1 MFKEL
6 KYVLYILTIFL
17 FIFFIT
23 KHYLS
28 GSNKKNYF
36 LNMDK
41 VDDLLNDKIIKLNIL
56 DNDTENI
63 IEYTD
68 LTNNE
73 KTKTFYFWELLK
85 SDKN

>member
-1 MFKEL
+1 MIKEL
-6 KYVLYILTIFL
+6 KYVLYIFTIFL

-28 GSNKKNYF
+28 DSNKKNYF
-36 LNMDK
+36 LNMNK

-68 LTNNE
+68 LTNNK

>member
-23 KHYLS
+23 KQYLS
-28 GSNKKNYF
+28 DSNKKNYF

-73 KTKTFYFWELLK
+73 KTKTFHFWELLK

>member
-1 MFKEL
+1 
-6 KYVLYILTIFL
+6 
-17 FIFFIT
+17 
-23 KHYLS
+23 
-28 GSNKKNYF
+28 
-36 LNMDK
+36 MDK
-41 VDDLLNDKIIKLNIL
+41 VDDLLNDKSIKLNIL

>member
-28 GSNKKNYF
+28 DSNKKNYF

-73 KTKTFYFWELLK
+73 KN
-85 SDKN
+85 KNVLFLGIIKK